1 MYFSNSWNYIC
12 NLPKEIRQVTVST
25 TFYSHPVP
33 LSNLDILDCHI
44 GIGLPHCHIGFSP
57 CNVKSWNYGQIVF
70 SRPLVK
76 NGFFEEK
83 PQRWAGQAGTLFKK
97 EILKFTKDCGYFE
110 ILWLWALLV
119 KAWAIN
125 GIDILIYVWLTR
137 AHARSINGI
146 DLSECDE
153 GASYQ
158 KPPSEVAPFAP
169 RIVQLGHICHSLLS
183 KLFQFH
189 PIWSKSSPFLESQK
203 VRLFHPCH
211 RPSSSLWSP
220 PGPWPS

>member
-12 NLPKEIRQVTVST
+12 NLPKEIRQVTVTT

-33 LSNLDILDCHI
+33 LSNLDTLDCHI

-97 EILKFTKDCGYFE
+97 KIWNLKFTKDCGYFE
-110 ILWLWALLV
+110 ILRLWALQE

-125 GIDILIYVWLTR
+125 GIDILIYVWLAR
-137 AHARSINGI
+137 APALSINGI

-169 RIVQLGHICHSLLS
+169 LHQTCNFVSSFLSNFVKIVS
-183 KLFQFH
+183 
-189 PIWSKSSPFLESQK
+189 IW
-203 VRLFHPCH
+203 
-211 RPSSSLWSP
+211 
-220 PGPWPS
+220 